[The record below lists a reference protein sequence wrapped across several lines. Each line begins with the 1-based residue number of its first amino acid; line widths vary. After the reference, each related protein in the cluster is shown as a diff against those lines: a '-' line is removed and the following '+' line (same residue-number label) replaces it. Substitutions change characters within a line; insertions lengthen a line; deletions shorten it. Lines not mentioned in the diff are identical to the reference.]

1 VISFTPRPLYPQ
13 GRSPRY
19 PFDRRLMTTFV
30 LPQNSKPF
38 IIVLAFSAKN
48 RRERRKN
55 GRKEEE
61 INDEIEANRERK
73 ERPLGYG

>member
-1 VISFTPRPLYPQ
+1 
-13 GRSPRY
+13 
-19 PFDRRLMTTFV
+19 MTTFV